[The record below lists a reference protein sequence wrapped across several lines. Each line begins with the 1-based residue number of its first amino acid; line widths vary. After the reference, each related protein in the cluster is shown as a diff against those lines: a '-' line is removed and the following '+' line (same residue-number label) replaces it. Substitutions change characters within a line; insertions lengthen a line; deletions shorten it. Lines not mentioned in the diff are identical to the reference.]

1 MVAANYHYCLTNSVF
16 YNSMSD
22 AASQSYPLGNDQ
34 DDLTTSPGGDEEVR
48 WVTVA
53 RTPGITPATILA
65 GRLQAEGIPARAWQ
79 EGAGQ
84 ALGLTVGLLG
94 TGHVAVP
101 TTYAEQARKILADVD
116 EVDDWDVDGDD
127 SDVDDEEA

>member
-1 MVAANYHYCLTNSVF
+1 
-16 YNSMSD
+16 MST
-22 AASQSYPLGNDQ
+22 ASHSLPIDENDFSEDRGHNLDRRSIQSEQ
-34 DDLTTSPGGDEEVR
+34 VSSPGGGEEIR
-48 WVTVA
+48 WEVVA

-101 TTYAEQARKILADVD
+101 EEHVEQALEILND
-116 EVDDWDVDGDD
+116 EADWDVDET
-127 SDVDDEEA
+127 DEDF